1 MFKLIH
7 KEEQAGGIIVLNE
20 VLAPLIAAKAEPG
33 QFVIVKAS
41 ETGERIPLTVA
52 DKDPEKGTITL
63 VYGVAGRSTKL
74 FRELMVGDRYAE
86 IIGPLGKA
94 THLKHYGSVVCI
106 GGGTGVAVLHPI
118 ARGLKEKGNH
128 VTSILGARSEDFLVF
143 RERMEK
149 ISDTLTVCTDDGSCG
164 KKGFVTESLEKLLQK
179 TRPGLVVAIGPVP
192 MMKAVSEITRPFGI
206 ETVVSLNP
214 IMIDGTGMCGCCRV
228 SVGQKTRFAC
238 VEGPE
243 FDGHQVDFDELMVRL
258 DSYRNQ

>member
-1 MFKLIH
+1 
-7 KEEQAGGIIVLNE
+7 
-20 VLAPLIAAKAEPG
+20 
-33 QFVIVKAS
+33 
-41 ETGERIPLTVA
+41 
-52 DKDPEKGTITL
+52 
-63 VYGVAGRSTKL
+63 
-74 FRELMVGDRYAE
+74 
-86 IIGPLGKA
+86 
-94 THLKHYGSVVCI
+94 
-106 GGGTGVAVLHPI
+106 
-118 ARGLKEKGNH
+118 
-128 VTSILGARSEDFLVF
+128 
-143 RERMEK
+143 MEK